1 MRILIV
7 LLTVLA
13 IVPFSFA
20 AEIERYHAVDI
31 SKSASSSTNEVFIID
46 TKEGHI
52 WVWKE
57 YPTIPNIQ
65 QGGRMIIY
73 MGKVKPGQK
82 LGDIIEQQQFK

>member
-1 MRILIV
+1 MRILIILITV
-7 LLTVLA
+7 LTV
-13 IVPFSFA
+13 VPFSFA
-20 AEIERYHAVDI
+20 DEIERYHAVDI

-46 TKEGHI
+46 KKEGHI